1 MKNPR
6 IAVPLLSTLMS
17 FGVHLSAQAQPTPA
31 TESPSA
37 APVSAQAEAAGT
49 EQTPIGPI
57 TPEILSQAIADGNL
71 EEVLAEALGE
81 NPAPD
86 QITALQGALDALA
99 VNVPADAA
107 VAASAVVASAQALAI
122 DNPQAA
128 VDVAQVATRALTNP
142 AVAEALAAVV
152 GQALADVVG
161 VVTLAQRS
169 AESQGLTL
177 TGTEVAQQAVQFAQ
191 TNDAIIAAV
200 PDFNER
206 VAESEELANVQADLA
221 GVAPAAGDEQAAD
234 EAVIGDDTG
243 PEEAADL
250 ISALATGVGEGG
262 GDSGSVIS
270 PAAP

>member
-17 FGVHLSAQAQPTPA
+17 FGAYTSAQAQPMLE

-37 APVSAQAEAAGT
+37 ASVSTQAEAAGA
-49 EQTPIGPI
+49 EQALVGLI
-57 TPEILSQAIADGNL
+57 TSEILSQAIADGNL

-81 NPAPD
+81 NSGPE
-86 QITALQGALDALA
+86 QINALQGALDGLA

-107 VAASAVVASAQALAI
+107 VAARAVVARALALAI

-128 VDVAQVATRALTNP
+128 VDLSQAATRVLTYP
-142 AVAEALAAVV
+142 GVAEADPAGV

-221 GVAPAAGDEQAAD
+221 DVAPAAGDD
-234 EAVIGDDTG
+234 EVGVGDDTG
-243 PEEAADL
+243 PGETADL
-250 ISALATGVGEGG
+250 VSTLATDVGEGG
-262 GDSGSVIS
+262 GGGGSIIS

>member
-1 MKNPR
+1 
-6 IAVPLLSTLMS
+6 MS
-17 FGVHLSAQAQPTPA
+17 FGVHISAQAQPMLE

-37 APVSAQAEAAGT
+37 GYPSAESVSAQVVL
-49 EQTPIGPI
+49 I

-81 NPAPD
+81 NPGPE
-86 QITALQGALDALA
+86 QINALQGALDGLA
-99 VNVPADAA
+99 VNAPADAA
-107 VAASAVVASAQALAI
+107 VAARAVVARALALAI

-128 VDVAQVATRALTNP
+128 VDLARAATRVLTYP
-142 AVAEALAAVV
+142 GVAEADPAGV

-169 AESQGLTL
+169 AESQGIIL

-191 TNDAIIAAV
+191 TNDSIIAAV

-206 VAESEELANVQADLA
+206 VAEAVELANIQADLA
-221 GVAPAAGDEQAAD
+221 GVMPAAGDD
-234 EAVIGDDTG
+234 EVGVGDDTG
-243 PEEAADL
+243 PGETADL
-250 ISALATGVGEGG
+250 VSTLANSVGEGG
-262 GDSGSVIS
+262 GGGGSVIS